1 MSNTT
6 QDKEGLRLAQK
17 VAKAIKV
24 GRARA
29 NSSERPNTADICR
42 QLGIEITNSDPSAAR
57 PSVTLF
63 PGRNDG

>member
-1 MSNTT
+1 MSNIT

-17 VAKAIKV
+17 VAKAIKA

-29 NSSERPNTADICR
+29 NSPERPNTADICR
-42 QLGIEITNSDPSAAR
+42 QLGIELTNSAPNAGR
-57 PSVTLF
+57 PSVTLY